1 MKGTVRCLLI
11 VVLMITA
18 GAGCGH
24 RLPLVPVTGVVVI
37 GTKPV
42 AGAEVSFLSEAP
54 GERPA
59 VGRTDAAGRF
69 DLKTYWP
76 ASKKELVGASP
87 GLYRVVISQLS
98 WPNLIEKPPGES
110 RVLKPPVPTNNLPER
125 YSKASTSGL
134 SAEVRQ
140 GEVNDFTFTLE

>member
-1 MKGTVRCLLI
+1 MKHTVRYLLI
-11 VVLMITA
+11 VVLTIL
-18 GAGCGH
+18 GVGCGQ

-37 GTKPV
+37 GTLPV

-69 DLKTYWP
+69 RLKTYWP
-76 ASKKELVGASP
+76 ASKKELDGASP
-87 GLYRVVISQLS
+87 GLYRVVVSQLL
-98 WPNLIEKPPGES
+98 WPNLIEKLPGES
-110 RVLKPPVPTNNLPER
+110 RVLKSPVPTNNLPER